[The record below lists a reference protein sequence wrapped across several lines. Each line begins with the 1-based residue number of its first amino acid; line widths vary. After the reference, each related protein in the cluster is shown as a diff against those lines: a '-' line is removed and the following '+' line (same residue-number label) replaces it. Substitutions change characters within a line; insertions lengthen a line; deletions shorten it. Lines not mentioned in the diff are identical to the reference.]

1 MTYIRQL
8 VVAALLAGGM
18 LGTVSGQ
25 SPTPAPAPGT
35 WQALPNSRL
44 DQAKRADGT
53 PLLPNPLPAG
63 SESGLGVFSYS
74 GATLDERRGQIIL
87 VRTGGHA
94 DWAGNQVIAFDIPSA
109 KWVLLEDYSRAY
121 PKYSGP
127 PCKRGPDG
135 AFVDPPTPPRCSQV
149 TEPAVDQ
156 YRDGSP
162 ASLHTYGNQAY
173 MPPVDAVLSA
183 GGLRW
188 WDAEPA
194 NQTWWW
200 AHGKGWISKPSRR
213 PGGYSGI
220 MIWDPTAK
228 LVWYR
233 SAAAFASYDPTADS
247 WRVHFQM
254 RAGADHTESSAFALD
269 KEGQKLYRFSRKP
282 AGGPWGVRVIDLKS
296 PSTRETTIE
305 TTGDTQV
312 ETIKGAGLVWDPAL
326 PGLVA
331 YGKSA
336 NGQKGALYT
345 LDLRETPAVW
355 RRHDPPNDVHPPP
368 PHSTGTW
375 GRFARYGGRYYIT
388 TSPLQDV
395 WVFTP
400 PWGTPAP
407 PRAARPRPYAA
418 LSGAA
423 DAEQAPATDTA
434 SPPAKG
440 AEPLPAN
447 TWVPIPQPPPGKAP
461 LARGGKHARGAY
473 DTRRGRLLITGGD
486 RDGSDGGN
494 GSVWSANL
502 ADGTAEELSPM
513 CRPAPELMPNFP
525 DNVVWAY
532 DTKRDQALLLRGYF
546 FAQARG
552 MTVCKRDDHQ
562 IVRQDL
568 VFDVESRTWQPAPW
582 PVSPLGP
589 GSDSAGPTFGVYDE
603 ITDSLYA
610 YKWDG
615 AWGGNMLIL
624 HRDSNTWERV
634 RFSGKRER
642 SAYCLRSQP
651 ALEPGKAL
659 YMSCLSKGPV
669 LIRFDLKSKSATALD
684 MPEDYKAPTTDQET
698 YMVFDPNARVVL
710 HPFTPNLAGVMTT
723 LYIYDVET
731 KKWSERPVPT
741 EMSPRVFGNLAA
753 WDPQSGALVLYGGHS
768 TTIAPGVRLLI
779 APVTWRYRYVKE

>member
-1 MTYIRQL
+1 MAYIRRF
-8 VVAALLAGGM
+8 VVATLLAGVM

-25 SPTPAPAPGT
+25 SSAPAPGT
-35 WQALPNSRL
+35 WQALPGSRL

-53 PLLPNPLPAG
+53 PLLPVLPAG
-63 SESGLGVFSYS
+63 TESGLGVFSYS
-74 GATLDERRGQIIL
+74 GATLDERRGQIVLI
-87 VRTGGHA
+87 RTGGHA
-94 DWAGNQVIAFDIPSA
+94 DWAGNQVLAFDIPSG
-109 KWVLLEDYSRAY
+109 KWLLLQDYSREY
-121 PKYSGP
+121 PKYSGL

-135 AFVDPPTPPRCSQV
+135 AFVDPLTPPRCSQA

-173 MPPVDAVLSA
+173 MPPVDAMLSA

-213 PGGYSGI
+213 PGGFSGI
-220 MIWDPTAK
+220 MIWDPNAK
-228 LVWYR
+228 VVWYR
-233 SAAAFASYDPTADS
+233 SSGAFASYDPAADA
-247 WRVHFQM
+247 WHVRFQM
-254 RAGADHTESSAFALD
+254 GAGSSHTESSAFALD
-269 KEGQKLYRFSRKP
+269 TEGQKLYRFPRKS
-282 AGGPWGVRVIDLKS
+282 AKGPWSIRVIDLKGLS
-296 PSTRETTIE
+296 NRETTIE
-305 TTGDTQV
+305 TTGDTHV
-312 ETIKGAGLVWDPAL
+312 ETVVGAGLVWDPAL

-355 RRHDPPNDVHPPP
+355 KRHDPPNDVHPPP

-400 PWGTPAP
+400 PWGRTSSAAPGAERRFRVTGISLAEAADQP
-407 PRAARPRPYAA
+407 PR
-418 LSGAA
+418 
-423 DAEQAPATDTA
+423 QVQV
-434 SPPAKG
+434 PPPPS
-440 AEPLPAN
+440 PLPAN
-447 TWVPIPQPPPGKAP
+447 TWVPVQQPPPGKAP

-473 DTRRGRLLITGGD
+473 DTKRGRLLITGGD

-525 DNVVWAY
+525 DNVVWTY

-552 MTVCKRDDHQ
+552 LTMCKRDDPQ
-562 IVRQDL
+562 IVRADL
-568 VFDVESRTWQPAPW
+568 VFDIESRTWQPAPW

-589 GSDSAGPTFGVYDE
+589 GSDTAGPTFGVYDE
-603 ITDSLYA
+603 PTDSVYA

-615 AWGGNMLIL
+615 SWGGNMLIL
-624 HRDSNTWERV
+624 RRETNTWERV
-634 RFSGKRER
+634 RFGGKRER
-642 SAYCLRSQP
+642 NAYCVRSQM
-651 ALEPGKAL
+651 ALEPGKAI
-659 YMSCLSKGPV
+659 YMSCLSKGAI

-684 MPEDYKAPTTDQET
+684 MPEEYKAPTTDQET

-723 LYIYDVET
+723 LYVYDVET
-731 KKWSERPVPT
+731 KKWSERPIST
-741 EMSPRVFGNLAA
+741 ELSPRVFGNLAA

-768 TTIAPGVRLLI
+768 TTIAAGVRLLI